1 MPETAVRTDETAA
14 PVAPETAA
22 RTEPSRESSRPVYT
36 EFERLVMRERDEL
49 REAVLRERND
59 ANEAW
64 QQVGLRDRTIADA
77 KAVIRD
83 LNASIRAQ
91 SPIALAERQACR
103 AIVDLCVVSRQQAE
117 RWREPEPETLRDLS
131 ALARFYSEEAT
142 RDTARARVLDYL
154 TETYADDEPD
164 EETGLVWL
172 TGFSG
177 GVMTM
182 LEDTSRALHSWL
194 EFPDGG
200 RQDPNSNMFC
210 LSCAMWP
217 DYTERNNERIG
228 MISDPEPHHWPGWLE
243 SVQDAVCRVIP
254 AEVAALLA
262 VADEAGREIARRQ
275 DEARDEYETACAAWA
290 DAKRVS

>member
-1 MPETAVRTDETAA
+1 MPETSVQNATAA

-22 RTEPSRESSRPVYT
+22 RTEPSRESSSAVYT
-36 EFERLVMRERDEL
+36 EFELSIMRERGEL
-49 REAVLRERND
+49 REALRKAEAEKNQMFGRALVAERH
-59 ANEAW
+59 
-64 QQVGLRDRTIADA
+64 LADA

-228 MISDPEPHHWPGWLE
+228 MISDPQPHHWPGWLE

-262 VADEAGREIARRQ
+262 VAEEAGREILRRQ
-275 DEARDEYETACAAWA
+275 DEARDEHETACAAWA
-290 DAKRVS
+290 QENGA